1 MPADQPQIFRKKH
14 GYSFLLSSV
23 YSSYSSNSLVSFVW
37 LAGNLNYY
45 TERIL
50 QLHPFARIRNRVLI
64 AVEISLST
72 LPFPLL
78 NQAQDAKTFQG
89 SVHRFHTD
97 PAQLSHRFSG
107 REAGIGLVVS
117 KFAQTAVDHELRR
130 LERKLKNAVGYFE
143 ELFVLDRQTS
153 FLNCSYR
160 KFCGSA
166 SAESRRISIGENCF
180 IEAIAKL
187 GKG

>member
-1 MPADQPQIFRKKH
+1 MK
-14 GYSFLLSSV
+14 
-23 YSSYSSNSLVSFVW
+23 
-37 LAGNLNYY
+37 
-45 TERIL
+45 
-50 QLHPFARIRNRVLI
+50 LHPFTRIWNHVLI
-64 AVEISLST
+64 AVEISFST
-72 LPFPLL
+72 LSFLL
-78 NQAQDAKTFQG
+78 LDQTQNAETFQG
-89 SVHRFHTD
+89 SVHSFHAD

-107 REAGIGLVVS
+107 REAGVGLVVP
-117 KFAQTAVDHELRR
+117 KFAETAVDHELRR
-130 LERKLKNAVGYFE
+130 LEGKLKNAVGYFE